1 VRTCPNSEHTVQEH
15 RLLLLYKLGCL
26 VEHFL
31 VSSILPK
38 TLLLHLSTNSA
49 NSTQS
54 IQDGRR
60 SNPNTTQSAPSNPL
74 IYLIQGASSRELLLE
89 ACRRNNTDLLSTVL
103 SDFKSADELANFLN
117 TATDALGCGALHI
130 GAQYGAY
137 EVLDMLLDQEGV
149 EIDGVEKREGDTCL
163 HKAVRYVNSLTK
175 DEWEE
180 GQAVVDILID
190 AGCDPRYDMQ
200 VPIELVTGAD
210 KSVQDTQ

>member
-1 VRTCPNSEHTVQEH
+1 LSCQVHTVHQ
-15 RLLLLYKLGCL
+15 Y
-26 VEHFL
+26 
-31 VSSILPK
+31 
-38 TLLLHLSTNSA
+38 
-49 NSTQS
+49 
-54 IQDGRR
+54 GRR
-60 SNPNTTQSAPSNPL
+60 SNPNSSQSAPSNPL
-74 IYLIQGASSRELLLE
+74 IYLLQGASSRELLLE

-103 SDFKSADELANFLN
+103 SDFKSTDELANFLN

-180 GQAVVDILID
+180 GQAIVDILID
-190 AGCDPRYDMQ
+190 AGCDPRCVVQ
-200 VPIELVTGAD
+200 APIELVTGTD
-210 KSVQDTQ
+210 KTVQDTQQGQAAPYRPH

>member
-1 VRTCPNSEHTVQEH
+1 MTTLSLQSWLPCRT
-15 RLLLLYKLGCL
+15 
-26 VEHFL
+26 
-31 VSSILPK
+31 LPS
-38 TLLLHLSTNSA
+38 LLHLARNLSA
-49 NSTQS
+49 SPINQS
-54 IQDGRR
+54 GQIHIVHQHGRR
-60 SNPNTTQSAPSNPL
+60 SNPNTSQPAPNNPL
-74 IYLIQGASSRELLLE
+74 IYLPQGASSRELLLE

-103 SDFKSADELANFLN
+103 SDFKSTDELANFLN

-190 AGCDPRYDMQ
+190 AGCDPRYVVQ
-200 VPIELVTGAD
+200 VAIELVTDAD
-210 KSVQDTQ
+210 KSVQDTQQGQAAPYRPH